1 MRWITTKIRLV
12 VGLVGILMLV
22 FMAATAMNLVPSEQ
36 TARLKSRCDYCE
48 SLAISGSLL
57 IQNNQFPILE
67 TIINQAVVRNHELR
81 SVGVRNKF
89 GRLVSETNLH
99 NALWH
104 SDIDESDPNTK
115 LAVPLISGKN
125 SWGNIE
131 FTFYPIN
138 GTNRTYLMQLSPWSR
153 LAVFLASSTF
163 ILYLIYLG
171 HMLTQLNPSKS
182 VPKRVRNAL
191 NNLTEG
197 LLILDTRGR
206 IVLANQA
213 FEQIVGRKDDR
224 LLGKKA
230 EKLFKWTM
238 DDRRTEIV
246 NYPWTESAETGQH
259 ITDRILI
266 LHLPANNRQE
276 SREVIFKV
284 NCSPVIAESANGTG
298 VLVSFENVTELEMS
312 KQAAQSAN
320 QAKSDFLA
328 NMSHEIRTP
337 MNAILGFTDWLQRG
351 LANDKDEELE
361 YLSTIH
367 ASGKHLMELIND
379 ILDLSKIEAGKM
391 EIEKLRC
398 SPFKIIH
405 DVTSI
410 LRVRAEDKGIELL
423 VEYES
428 DLPTT
433 IETDDV
439 RLRQVVTN
447 LVGNAIKFT
456 SEGHVTVSSK
466 LIRQTGRP
474 ALEIRISDSGIGM
487 TPEQIQKIFNP
498 FEQADTSVTR
508 KFGGTGLGLAISK
521 RIVNALGGDIV
532 VTSEPG
538 KGSVFA
544 FTIEIGG
551 IDNET
556 MINYA
561 TFKASMFEQRRV
573 AKSSA
578 NIKLP
583 PSKILV
589 VDDGSANRRLI
600 TLVLERAG
608 CVIEQAEN
616 GQIGVDKA
624 LAGNFDLVLMDMQM
638 PVMDGYQATRL
649 LRERGFNEPI
659 LALTANAMTGDQE
672 KCYAAGCVGFIAKP
686 VDIDQLIET
695 LEGYLGKA
703 EREEDEVTQLN
714 DPERSTPKPLAS
726 EPTRETSQTE
736 ALQAEPANATKQLD
750 YRIAAQDLI
759 IDLQTAIEKFDFE
772 SIGNLA
778 RTLAEISLEY
788 GHLEVSKDLLQ
799 LAVDSRSGDPT
810 TINRALDQFLLS
822 VQPIILPT
830 EAFESGAATSKPND
844 DQRIYDRHVPTVQF
858 EPELPGGD
866 PIYSSLPMDQI
877 EFREIAE
884 EFVESLE
891 EKLALLEQL
900 IQDSDHAE
908 IAREAHWIKGAGGTC
923 GFGDFYEPAVG
934 LEFAARSEKA
944 DEYDAWM
951 AKLRNIR
958 SRIVILEA
966 DACTQGI

>member
-12 VGLVGILMLV
+12 VGLIGILLLV
-22 FMAATAMNLVPSEQ
+22 FMAATAMNLVPSERN
-36 TARLKSRCDYCE
+36 ARLQARCDYCE

-89 GRLVSETNLH
+89 GRLIAETHLH
-99 NALWH
+99 DALWH
-104 SDIDESDPNTK
+104 SDIDQADPNTK

-125 SWGNIE
+125 SWGKIE
-131 FTFYPIN
+131 FTFHSIN
-138 GTNRTYLMQLSPWSR
+138 GQFGTWLSPWSR
-153 LAVFLASSTF
+153 LAIFLASSTF

-171 HMLTQLNPSKS
+171 HMLTQLNPSRS

-224 LLGKKA
+224 LIGKKA
-230 EKLFKWTM
+230 EELFKWTL
-238 DDRRTEIV
+238 DDRRTEVTIF
-246 NYPWTESAETGQH
+246 PWTEAAETGQH

-266 LHLPANNRQE
+266 LHLSPKSPPD

-284 NCSPVIAESANGTG
+284 NCSPVVAESAKGTG

-312 KQAAQSAN
+312 KQAAESAN

-367 ASGKHLMELIND
+367 SSGKHLMELIND

-391 EIEKLRC
+391 EIEKLQC

-410 LRVRAEDKGIELL
+410 LRVCAEDKGVELI
-423 VEYES
+423 VDYKS
-428 DLPTT
+428 DLPQT

-456 SEGHVTVSSK
+456 SEGNVTVSSK
-466 LIRQTGRP
+466 LIKKGGRP
-474 ALEIRISDSGIGM
+474 AMEIRISDTGIGM
-487 TPEQIQKIFNP
+487 TPDQIERIFNP

-521 RIVNALGGDIV
+521 RIVNALGGEIV
-532 VTSEPG
+532 VTSELG

-544 FTIEIGG
+544 FTIDVGNIENEAL
-551 IDNET
+551 ID
-556 MINYA
+556 YA
-561 TFKASMFEQRRV
+561 TFKASIFEQRRV

-578 NIKLP
+578 NLRLP
-583 PSKILV
+583 PSRILV
-589 VDDGSANRRLI
+589 VDDGRANRRLI

-608 CVIEQAEN
+608 CFVEQAEN
-616 GQIGVDKA
+616 GQIGVEKA
-624 LAGNFDLVLMDMQM
+624 LAGNFDVVLMDMQM
-638 PVMDGYQATRL
+638 PVLDGYQATRRL
-649 LRERGFNEPI
+649 CEKGFKAPI

-686 VDIDQLIET
+686 VDIDELIAT
-695 LEGYLGKA
+695 LEGYVGKA
-703 EREEDEVTQLN
+703 EPALPNREQTH
-714 DPERSTPKPLAS
+714 
-726 EPTRETSQTE
+726 QTE
-736 ALQAEPANATKQLD
+736 LHQQALSDPAKIKPKTQQLLAASARSEHRIEYRIVVQDLLLDLQA
-750 YRIAAQDLI
+750 
-759 IDLQTAIEKFDFE
+759 AIEKNDFE
-772 SIGNLA
+772 LISDTA
-778 RTLAEISLEY
+778 RRLAEISLEH
-788 GHLEVSKDLLQ
+788 GHLDVSMDLVQ
-799 LAVDSRSGDPT
+799 LAVASRTGEPAA
-810 TINRALDQFLLS
+810 INQAMDQFLS
-822 VQPIILPT
+822 TIRPIILFADNLSET
-830 EAFESGAATSKPND
+830 EPAVFEQTEVKRNGCCEPVPIQAGLKSETSSGNVAN
-844 DQRIYDRHVPTVQF
+844 
-858 EPELPGGD
+858 
-866 PIYSSLPMDQI
+866 PIYSNLPMDQP

-891 EKLALLEQL
+891 QKLELFEQL
-900 IQDSDHAE
+900 IETSEHAE
-908 IAREAHWIKGAGGTC
+908 IAKEAHWLKGAGGTC
-923 GFGDFYEPAVG
+923 GFSEFYEPAVG
-934 LEFAARSEKA
+934 LEFSARAGKA
-944 DEYDAWM
+944 DDYSGWM
-951 AKLRNIR
+951 NQIR
-958 SRIVILEA
+958 DILSRIVILEPGGCA
-966 DACTQGI
+966 

>member
-12 VGLVGILMLV
+12 VGLIGILLLV
-22 FMAATAMNLVPSEQ
+22 FMAATAMNFVPSEQ
-36 TARLKSRCDYCE
+36 SARLQARCEYCE

-57 IQNNQFPILE
+57 IQNNQFPVLE
-67 TIINQAVVRNHELR
+67 TIINQAVLRNHELR
-81 SVGVRNKF
+81 SIGVRNRF
-89 GRLVSETNLH
+89 GRLVSQTRLH
-99 NALWH
+99 DALWN
-104 SDIDESDPNTK
+104 SDIDRTDPNTK
-115 LAVPLISGKN
+115 LAVPLISGK
-125 SWGNIE
+125 SPWGKIE
-131 FTFYPIN
+131 FTFRAIN
-138 GTNRTYLMQLSPWSR
+138 GQDGTWQQWLSPWSR
-153 LAVFLASSTF
+153 LAIFLASSTF

-213 FEQIVGRKDDR
+213 FEQIVDRKDEG

-238 DDRRTEIV
+238 DDRRTDV
-246 NYPWTESAETGQH
+246 VKYPWTESAETGQH

-266 LHLPANNRQE
+266 LHLPAKNQLE
-276 SREVIFKV
+276 TREVIFKV
-284 NCSPVIAESANGTG
+284 NCSPVVAESANGTG

-361 YLSTIH
+361 YLATIH
-367 ASGKHLMELIND
+367 SSGKHLMELIND

-410 LRVRAEDKGIELL
+410 LRVRAEDKGIELR
-423 VEYES
+423 VEFES
-428 DLPTT
+428 DLPAT

-456 SEGHVTVSSK
+456 FEGSVTVSSK
-466 LIRQTGRP
+466 LTSRDGRR
-474 ALEIRISDSGIGM
+474 AMEIKIADSGIGM

-521 RIVNALGGDIV
+521 RIVNALGGDVV
-532 VTSEPG
+532 VTSELG

-544 FTIEIGG
+544 FTLDVGD
-551 IDNET
+551 IDNEVLVDY
-556 MINYA
+556 N
-561 TFKASMFEQRRV
+561 TFEASVSEQRRT

-578 NIKLP
+578 NIELP
-583 PSKILV
+583 PSRVLV
-589 VDDGSANRRLI
+589 VDDGRANRRLI

-608 CVIEQAEN
+608 CEVEQAEN
-616 GQIGVDKA
+616 GQVGVEMA
-624 LAGNFDLVLMDMQM
+624 MAGNFDIVLMDMQM
-638 PVMDGYQATRL
+638 PVLDGYQATREL
-649 LRERGFNEPI
+649 CEKGFRSPI
-659 LALTANAMTGDQE
+659 VALTATAMTGDQE
-672 KCYAAGCVGFIAKP
+672 KCFEAGCVGFIAKP

-703 EREEDEVTQLN
+703 VKTASNASDCDHDSQLTVHTSPADCSRNTSPAKQIQAVPTSYENRLQFGLSVQDNVINLQKAVEKCDIELIGNVARKLAEESLEHG
-714 DPERSTPKPLAS
+714 
-726 EPTRETSQTE
+726 
-736 ALQAEPANATKQLD
+736 QLD
-750 YRIAAQDLI
+750 V
-759 IDLQTAIEKFDFE
+759 
-772 SIGNLA
+772 A
-778 RTLAEISLEY
+778 R
-788 GHLEVSKDLLQ
+788 DLLQ
-799 LAVDSRSGDPT
+799 LAVASRTGEPA
-810 TINRALDQFLLS
+810 TIDLAMDQVLLS
-822 VQPIILPT
+822 VRPVVLGDGNTNEPQVRASRQTDVEDVRDHHATQIHT
-830 EAFESGAATSKPND
+830 EQIHKDCA
-844 DQRIYDRHVPTVQF
+844 
-858 EPELPGGD
+858 
-866 PIYSSLPMDQI
+866 PIYSRLPMDQP
-877 EFREIAE
+877 EFRVIAE
-884 EFVESLE
+884 EFVESLG
-891 EKLALLEQL
+891 EKLARLEQL
-900 IQDSDHAE
+900 IQKSAHAE
-908 IAREAHWIKGAGGTC
+908 IAKEAHWLKGSGGTC
-923 GFGDFYEPAVG
+923 GFGEFHEPAVG
-934 LEFAARSEKA
+934 LETSARNA
-944 DEYDAWM
+944 NAGEYDGWM
-951 AKLRNIR
+951 KEIR
-958 SRIVILEA
+958 DIKSRIVILEPG
-966 DACTQGI
+966 ACG